1 MEYDIESILEKYE
14 DDYNPGPRPMVQEPR
29 NMYSKGKLVKETV
42 ETLASKIFKPKTELD
57 ALEPAT
63 VKPSILRREAAPL
76 DLSQINS
83 IMKNKEFEQAWKNYK
98 ISIKDVGRRKY
109 DKDQFFEMWAR
120 ENMAE
125 GGRTGY
131 FLGGPAIKAIF
142 KNKIP
147 GITYYPPNSPGKTTK
162 DSISLLTRTTDE
174 SGKRISNSKT
184 FNVNTATK
192 KEVDDYLKQQE
203 TQLEGKVQKKGGDV
217 NEIRQAYTKS
227 KIGFTDEL
235 IKWLDTNASNA
246 KYNTPEKLINGAK
259 KVFNQPKYTE
269 APNKVEKNKVFFSK
283 DKGFVIPRE
292 YQFYGAKV
300 DSRNPDKVQKD
311 MAMISLLKS
320 DNPNFKGKKDTL
332 MKFFNRDP
340 DSPKPD
346 LSKEEDSFLK
356 NFSKNFIRSGAGG
369 AGTVKDVDK
378 GSVILRYLK
387 NEGANFDNKLNNW
400 NEIRRLQTDIQKELQ
415 LTDLSPNR
423 IDFLNKSLVAVKD
436 KQRNV
441 SEALRK
447 EYPDLFTGKE
457 GDISGAL
464 VQEHKVARALGD
476 KRLKGEVGKSF
487 IPSTYLARAEFT
499 PAFFNLQKL
508 KDFDTPFMSLVE
520 KYNNAPTKQAKLAVK
535 EEIETLKN
543 TFNKNSGGY
552 LNDVDINYGTK
563 TVKIKDKTPE
573 IYKTSKEDTYA
584 QILKNVK
591 HSNTYFK
598 NKGMNDRILQGDQF
612 NKFQR
617 DLKNR
622 INANQNYKSLAIG
635 VPTVAVAT
643 QFLSGEATAEIKP
656 QGSPGQLN
664 PETEKTFAERNPKT
678 TQAAGSAVVGG
689 TVLKQKP
696 VRDVITKG
704 LGKIFRGL
712 GTNLAG
718 SGFAAT
724 QIYNN
729 LKEGKG
735 VYESVKDPMVG
746 VELMFPSLFKEN
758 ISKITKNKAI
768 QKALSGF
775 GAGKYLNPIGATIL
789 AGDALSKNKPD
800 SESLFIKDM
809 IKGPDY
815 FKEKNNDYY
824 EQGEHYDDVGLAGL
838 MKKYYD

>member
-1 MEYDIESILEKYE
+1 MQDFEDILEMFE
-14 DDYNPGPRPMVQEPR
+14 DYKRDPRPMDQGPR
-29 NMYSKGKLVKETV
+29 NMYS
-42 ETLASKIFKPKTELD
+42 
-57 ALEPAT
+57 
-63 VKPSILRREAAPL
+63 
-76 DLSQINS
+76 
-83 IMKNKEFEQAWKNYK
+83 
-98 ISIKDVGRRKY
+98 
-109 DKDQFFEMWAR
+109 
-120 ENMAE
+120 
-125 GGRTGY
+125 
-131 FLGGPAIKAIF
+131 LGGAALKAIF

-147 GITYYPPNSPGKTTK
+147 GITYYPQNFPGKTTK

-192 KEVDDYLKQQE
+192 KEVDDYLKQQKK
-203 TQLEGKVQKKGGDV
+203 QLKGKVQKKGGDV
-217 NEIRQAYTKS
+217 NVIRQAYTKS

-259 KVFNQPKYTE
+259 KVFNKPKYTE

-292 YQFYGAKV
+292 YEFYGAKV

-311 MAMISLLKS
+311 IAMISLLKS
-320 DNPNFKGKKDTL
+320 DNPAFKGKKDTL

-346 LSKEEDSFLK
+346 LSKQEDSFLK
-356 NFSKNFIRSGAGG
+356 NFSKNFIKSGAGG

-387 NEGANFDNKLNNW
+387 NEGANFDNKLNDW

-423 IDFLNKSLVAVKD
+423 INFLNKSLTAVKD
-436 KQRNV
+436 KQKNV

-464 VQEHKVARALGD
+464 VQEHKIARALGD
-476 KRLKGEVGKSF
+476 KRLKGEAGKSF
-487 IPSTYLARAEFT
+487 IPSTYLAKAEFT

-520 KYNNAPTKQAKLAVK
+520 KYNKAPTKQKKLAFK
-535 EEIETLKN
+535 EQIETLKN

-598 NKGMNDRILQGDQF
+598 NKGMNDRILQGDEF
-612 NKFQR
+612 NRFQR

-622 INANQNYKSLAIG
+622 INTNQNYKSLAIG

-664 PETEKTFAERNPKT
+664 PETEEGLSTGQKVAGTA
-678 TQAAGSAVVGG
+678 AAGVGAYKFG
-689 TVLKQKP
+689 KPLAKKALK
-696 VRDVITKG
+696 
-704 LGKIFRGL
+704 
-712 GTNLAG
+712 
-718 SGFAAT
+718 FAAGAFGPT
-724 QIYNN
+724 GIALSYPA
-729 LKEGKG
+729 LGMIGEEYKTDLSRPLDRG
-735 VYESVKDPMVG
+735 VLG
-746 VELMFPSLFKEN
+746 VELAGAKSLVKGTEAATKG
-758 ISKITKNKAI
+758 ISNNALRSGI
-768 QKALSGF
+768 QRALNLGMTPAMAMRVARYASPLGIASLAGEGLYQVGKLGYEDQKRFNALSPEEQ
-775 GAGKYLNPIGATIL
+775 AAER
-789 AGDALSKNKPD
+789 A
-800 SESLFIKDM
+800 EQ
-809 IKGPDY
+809 
-815 FKEKNNDYY
+815 EKFAF
-824 EQGEHYDDVGLAGL
+824 DVEGS
-838 MKKYYD
+838 

>member
-1 MEYDIESILEKYE
+1 MKIPEYSQMMRYLTR
-14 DDYNPGPRPMVQEPR
+14 PRDVVPDPSAMDQEPLTMDQEPR
-29 NMYSKGKLVKETV
+29 N
-42 ETLASKIFKPKTELD
+42 
-57 ALEPAT
+57 
-63 VKPSILRREAAPL
+63 
-76 DLSQINS
+76 
-83 IMKNKEFEQAWKNYK
+83 NY
-98 ISIKDVGRRKY
+98 V
-109 DKDQFFEMWAR
+109 
-120 ENMAE
+120 
-125 GGRTGY
+125 
-131 FLGGPAIKAIF
+131 LGGAAIKAIF
-142 KNKIP
+142 KDKIP
-147 GITYYPPNSPGKTTK
+147 GITYYPQNFPGKTTK
-162 DSISLLTRTTDE
+162 DSIALLTRTTDE
-174 SGKRISNSKT
+174 AGNRISNSKT

-192 KEVDDYLKQQE
+192 KEVDDYLKQQKK
-203 TQLEGKVQKKGGDV
+203 QLKGKVQKKGGDV

-246 KYNTPEKLINGAK
+246 KYDTPEKLIAGAK

-283 DKGFVIPRE
+283 DKGFVIPKE
-292 YQFYGAKV
+292 YEFYGAKV

-320 DNPNFKGKKDTL
+320 DNPAFKGKKDTL

-356 NFSKNFIRSGAGG
+356 NFSKNFIKSGAGG

-387 NEGANFDNKLNNW
+387 NEGANFDNKLNDW

-423 IDFLNKSLVAVKD
+423 INFLNKSLAAVKD
-436 KQRNV
+436 KQKNV

-447 EYPDLFTGKE
+447 EYPNLFTGKE

-464 VQEHKVARALGD
+464 VQEHKIARALGD
-476 KRLKGEVGKSF
+476 KRLKGEAGKSF

-520 KYNNAPTKQAKLAVK
+520 KYNKAPTKESKLAVK
-535 EEIETLKN
+535 EQIETLKN

-598 NKGMNDRILQGDQF
+598 NKGINDRILQGDEF

-622 INANQNYKSLAIG
+622 INTNQSYKSLAIG
-635 VPTVAVAT
+635 VPTTAVAT
-643 QFLSGEATAEIKP
+643 QFLSGEANAAE
-656 QGSPGQLN
+656 N
-664 PETEKTFAERNPKT
+664 VVPETGFTTGEK
-678 TQAAGSAVVGG
+678 AAGTAAAGTIGTKTGRKALGKFAAGAFGPLGLVGLNAGLGVDPTQSIDRLGLGLEATFLKDAVKG
-689 TVLKQKP
+689 T
-696 VRDVITKG
+696 IGATKG
-704 LGKIFRGL
+704 MKNRALQKGIQRIL
-712 GTNLAG
+712 NAG
-718 SGFAAT
+718 MSVPTA
-724 QIYNN
+724 
-729 LKEGKG
+729 LK
-735 VYESVKDPMVG
+735 VARV
-746 VELMFPSLFKEN
+746 
-758 ISKITKNKAI
+758 A
-768 QKALSGF
+768 
-775 GAGKYLNPIGATIL
+775 NPIGIASL
-789 AGDALSKNKPD
+789 AGEGLYQVGKLGYEDQQRFNALSP
-800 SESLFIKDM
+800 EEQAAERAEQ
-809 IKGPDY
+809 
-815 FKEKNNDYY
+815 EKFAFDI
-824 EQGEHYDDVGLAGL
+824 EGS
-838 MKKYYD
+838 

>member
-1 MEYDIESILEKYE
+1 MSYKNTVK
-14 DDYNPGPRPMVQEPR
+14 DYSQMIGYITRDKTSRDPSAMDQEPLTMDQEPR
-29 NMYSKGKLVKETV
+29 S
-42 ETLASKIFKPKTELD
+42 
-57 ALEPAT
+57 
-63 VKPSILRREAAPL
+63 
-76 DLSQINS
+76 
-83 IMKNKEFEQAWKNYK
+83 NY
-98 ISIKDVGRRKY
+98 G
-109 DKDQFFEMWAR
+109 
-120 ENMAE
+120 
-125 GGRTGY
+125 
-131 FLGGPAIKAIF
+131 LGGAALKAIF

-147 GITYYPPNSPGKTTK
+147 GITYYPQNFPGKTTK

-217 NEIRQAYTKS
+217 NKIRQAYTKS
-227 KIGFTDEL
+227 KIGFTEEL
-235 IKWLDTNASNA
+235 IKWLDTNASNP
-246 KYNTPEKLINGAK
+246 KYNTPEKLIAGAK

-283 DKGFVIPRE
+283 DKGFVIPKE
-292 YQFYGAKV
+292 YEFYGAKV
-300 DSRNPDKVQKD
+300 DSRNSDKVQKD

-387 NEGANFDNKLNNW
+387 SEGANFDNKLNNW

-464 VQEHKVARALGD
+464 VQEHKIARALGD

-520 KYNNAPTKQAKLAVK
+520 KYNNAPTKQTKLAVK
-535 EEIETLKN
+535 KQIETLKN

-664 PETEKTFAERNPKT
+664 PETEEGFT
-678 TQAAGSAVVGG
+678 TGQKVAGTAAAGVGAYKFGKPLLKGVGKAASALFGPVGVAASYPALGMLGEEYKTDLSRPLDRVVLGAELAGAKGIVSGAQNFRKGIKNPLLRKIAGG
-689 TVLKQKP
+689 ITSISPKYALKAARVASP
-696 VRDVITKG
+696 LGIASLAG
-704 LGKIFRGL
+704 EGLYHLGK
-712 GTNLAG
+712 AG
-718 SGFAAT
+718 VAEKRKLNAMTDREREDYMRSE
-724 QIYNN
+724 IDP
-729 LKEGKG
+729 LMDEGG
-735 VYESVKDPMVG
+735 M
-746 VELMFPSLFKEN
+746 LF
-758 ISKITKNKAI
+758 
-768 QKALSGF
+768 
-775 GAGKYLNPIGATIL
+775 
-789 AGDALSKNKPD
+789 
-800 SESLFIKDM
+800 
-809 IKGPDY
+809 
-815 FKEKNNDYY
+815 ND
-824 EQGEHYDDVGLAGL
+824 
-838 MKKYYD
+838 

>member
-1 MEYDIESILEKYE
+1 MEDFETILEMYE
-14 DDYNPGPRPMVQEPR
+14 DYTPGPRPMNQEPR
-29 NMYSKGKLVKETV
+29 N
-42 ETLASKIFKPKTELD
+42 
-57 ALEPAT
+57 
-63 VKPSILRREAAPL
+63 
-76 DLSQINS
+76 
-83 IMKNKEFEQAWKNYK
+83 NY
-98 ISIKDVGRRKY
+98 G
-109 DKDQFFEMWAR
+109 
-120 ENMAE
+120 
-125 GGRTGY
+125 
-131 FLGGPAIKAIF
+131 LGGAAIKAIF
-142 KNKIP
+142 KDKIP
-147 GITYYPPNSPGKTTK
+147 GITYYPQNFPGKTTK
-162 DSISLLTRTTDE
+162 DSIALLTRTTDE

-192 KEVDDYLKQQE
+192 KEVDDYLKQQKK
-203 TQLEGKVQKKGGDV
+203 QLKGKVQKMGGNV

-235 IKWLDTNASNA
+235 IKWLDTNASNS
-246 KYNTPEKLINGAK
+246 KYDTPEKLIAGAK
-259 KVFNQPKYTE
+259 KVFNQPKYTQ
-269 APNKVEKNKVFFSK
+269 APSKVEKNKVFFSK

-320 DNPNFKGKKDTL
+320 DNPAFKGKKDTL

-369 AGTVKDVDK
+369 AGNVKDVDK
-378 GSVILRYLK
+378 GSIILRYLK
-387 NEGANFDNKLNNW
+387 NEGANFDNKLNDW

-423 IDFLNKSLVAVKD
+423 INFLNKSLAAVKD
-436 KQRNV
+436 KQKNV

-447 EYPDLFTGKE
+447 EYPNLFTGKE

-464 VQEHKVARALGD
+464 VQEHKIARALGD
-476 KRLKGEVGKSF
+476 KRLKGEAGKSF

-520 KYNNAPTKQAKLAVK
+520 KYNNAPTKQTKLAVK
-535 EEIETLKN
+535 EQIETLKN

-598 NKGMNDRILQGDQF
+598 NKGMDDRILQGDQF

-622 INANQNYKSLAIG
+622 VNTNQSYKSLAIG
-635 VPTVAVAT
+635 VPTTAVAT
-643 QFLSGEATAEIKP
+643 QFLSGEANAADGTEAKSI
-656 QGSPGQLN
+656 L
-664 PETEKTFAERNPKT
+664 PEA
-678 TQAAGSAVVGG
+678 AAGAAAGAATLGTKTGRKALGKFAAGAFGPLGLVGLNAG
-689 TVLKQKP
+689 FGVDPTQSIDRL
-696 VRDVITKG
+696 G
-704 LGKIFRGL
+704 LGLEATFLKDAVK
-712 GTNLAG
+712 GT
-718 SGFAAT
+718 
-724 QIYNN
+724 
-729 LKEGKG
+729 
-735 VYESVKDPMVG
+735 
-746 VELMFPSLFKEN
+746 
-758 ISKITKNKAI
+758 
-768 QKALSGF
+768 
-775 GAGKYLNPIGATIL
+775 IGATKGMKNRALQKGIQKILNAGMSVPTALKVGRIANPLGIASL
-789 AGDALSKNKPD
+789 AGEGLYQVGKLGYEDQQRFNALSP
-800 SESLFIKDM
+800 EEQAAERAEQ
-809 IKGPDY
+809 
-815 FKEKNNDYY
+815 EKFAFDI
-824 EQGEHYDDVGLAGL
+824 EGS
-838 MKKYYD
+838 